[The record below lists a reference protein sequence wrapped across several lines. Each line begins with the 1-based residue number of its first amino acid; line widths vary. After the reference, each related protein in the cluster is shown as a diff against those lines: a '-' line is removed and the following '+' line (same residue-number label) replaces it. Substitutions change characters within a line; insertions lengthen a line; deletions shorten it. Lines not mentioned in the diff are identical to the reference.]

1 MEDRPFITLTTDF
14 GSKDPFVGIIKGV
27 IVSINPSVKIIDI
40 THNISPQCVLEA
52 AYTLEMSYASFP
64 HKTIHV
70 AVVDP
75 GVGSARRPLLVA
87 TDYHYFIGPDNGIF
101 SRIYRLAESLTVI
114 HITAEHYFLPQRSS
128 TFHGRDVFA
137 PAAAWMSKGIDIE
150 RFGEPITDYVILQEP
165 ALISSS
171 NNVVEGEVIYV
182 DRFGNLM
189 TNIPGQKINIPG
201 GGGPHD
207 GPRVVVRDKD
217 VPLKKYYS
225 EAGDKELCS
234 LVNSFGYL
242 ELFVN
247 WGNASSDFGINVGE
261 KVVVILP

>member
-14 GSKDPFVGIIKGV
+14 GSKDPFVGIMKGV

-40 THNISPQCVLEA
+40 THNISPQSVLEA

-75 GVGSARRPLLVA
+75 GVGSVRRPLLVA
-87 TDYHYFIGPDNGIF
+87 TDYHYFVGPDNGVF

-137 PAAAWMSKGIDIE
+137 PVAAWMSRGIDIE
-150 RFGEPITDYVILQEP
+150 RFGDPINDYVTLQEP

-171 NNVVEGEVIYV
+171 NDVVEGEVVYI

-189 TNIPGQKINIPG
+189 TNIPGQKINISGNSQPNDRPKVAVKG
-201 GGGPHD
+201 REAPMK
-207 GPRVVVRDKD
+207 R
-217 VPLKKYYS
+217 YYS
-225 EAGDKELCS
+225 EAEDKELCS

-247 WGNASSDFGINVGE
+247 RGNASSDFDINVGE
-261 KVVVILP
+261 KVEVILP

>member
-1 MEDRPFITLTTDF
+1 
-14 GSKDPFVGIIKGV
+14 
-27 IVSINPSVKIIDI
+27 
-40 THNISPQCVLEA
+40 VLEA
-52 AYTLEMSYASFP
+52 AFSLEMSYGSFP

-87 TDYHYFIGPDNGIF
+87 TDYHYFIGPDNGVF

-114 HITAEHYFLPQRSS
+114 HITAEHYFLPHRSS

-137 PAAAWMSKGIDIE
+137 PVAAWMSKGIDIE
-150 RFGEPITDYVILQEP
+150 RFGDPIADYVILQEP
-165 ALISSS
+165 SLISPS
-171 NNVVEGEVIYV
+171 NNVVQGEVVYI

-189 TNIPGQKINIPG
+189 TNIPGQKINISG
-201 GGGPHD
+201 SSEPHD
-207 GPRVVVRDKD
+207 GPKVVVKD
-217 VPLKKYYS
+217 REAPLKKYYS
-225 EAGDKELCS
+225 EAGDRELCS

-247 WGNASSDFGINVGE
+247 CGSASSDFGISVGE
-261 KVVVILP
+261 KVEVILP